1 MAPEQ
6 VPVVFRIILKQMK
19 CGDVKFWGQDSL
31 NVELDLCN
39 IVGGDLGAWFLIYFQ
54 QTLNFLK

>member
-1 MAPEQ
+1 
-6 VPVVFRIILKQMK
+6 MK